1 MDITKYL
8 KEIDQQDT
16 EYERNKGS
24 LRAVLDYN
32 PELDLEAG
40 MKEDEEEEETIKCT
54 KEDMKMAI
62 CMTPIMVGVLLL
74 TGWWI
79 SWYVVAGLEVFGE
92 DDQS

>member
-8 KEIDQQDT
+8 KEFDQQDT

-40 MKEDEEEEETIKCT
+40 MKEDEEEEYT
-54 KEDMKMAI
+54 
-62 CMTPIMVGVLLL
+62 VH
-74 TGWWI
+74 
-79 SWYVVAGLEVFGE
+79 
-92 DDQS
+92 